1 MNTFLLLILNG
12 LTNAALLF
20 VLGSGLTLAFGLMR
34 VANLSHGA
42 FYLAGGYIGLTIF
55 RSTENWLLA
64 FIGGGFSMA
73 IVGLLLERILLDR
86 VRGQAL
92 PETLLTVALSII
104 IADLCLAVWGGVAQ
118 TIRVPQFLNPRVQ
131 ILGVT
136 YPGFRVFILILSILI
151 GLGLWLLL
159 YRTKI
164 GAAVRAGVD
173 DRETVSA
180 LGVNIEQTFT
190 FVFVLSAF
198 LAGLAGVI
206 GGSFLSLQ
214 PGADSQILILS
225 LVVVILGGMGSLVG
239 AAIGAIM
246 TGLLLSFGRAY
257 IPELSF
263 FILFV
268 PMVLMLALRP
278 QGLFGKAA

>member
-1 MNTFLLLILNG
+1 MNTFVLLVLNG

-42 FYLAGGYIGLTIF
+42 FYLVGGYVGLTIF
-55 RSTENWLLA
+55 RETDNWLLA
-64 FIGGGFSMA
+64 FIGGGIA
-73 IVGLLLERILLDR
+73 TAVIGLFLERVLLDR

-131 ILGVT
+131 LLGVT
-136 YPGFRVFILILSILI
+136 YPGFRVFILILSVVI
-151 GLGLWLLL
+151 GAGLWLLL
-159 YRTKI
+159 YKTKI

-180 LGVNIEQTFT
+180 LGINIERIFT

-225 LVVVILGGMGSLVG
+225 LVVVILGGMGSLAG
-239 AAIGAIM
+239 AAIGAIA

-257 IPELSF
+257 VPELSF